1 MAGSSASGEFQYA
14 KLEHGL
20 VFVMLCG
27 MVIFLARVVRA
38 FQQRGMTDASAEDDA
53 DGIVDEESEGDEDVD
68 ERHSD

>member
-1 MAGSSASGEFQYA
+1 MADSSTPRDFQYA

-27 MVIFLARVVRA
+27 MVIFLARVVRS
-38 FQQRGMTDASAEDDA
+38 FRQRGMTLATAEDAEDDHVEDA
-53 DGIVDEESEGDEDVD
+53 GEEKEVD